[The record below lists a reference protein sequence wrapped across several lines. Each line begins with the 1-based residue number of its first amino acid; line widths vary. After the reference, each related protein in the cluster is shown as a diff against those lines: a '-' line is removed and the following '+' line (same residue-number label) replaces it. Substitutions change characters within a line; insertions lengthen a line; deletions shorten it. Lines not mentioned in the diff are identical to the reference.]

1 MPSAITSSESDNHSH
16 VTRRIANA
24 SLIMM
29 TAVLASRVLGLVR
42 DAVIASKFGQS
53 FNSDIYFAAFSIPDL
68 FSFLITGGALSA
80 VFIPIFTEK
89 LTHGKDEEAWHI
101 FSSLVCV
108 MVIGVTVLVIIGEIF
123 ARPLVAIMNF
133 GFTPYKVIQAT
144 PLTRIVLPAQL
155 CFFVG
160 GILMGT
166 QYARQQFFIPAL
178 GPIIYNLGIIF
189 GGVVL
194 AKWFGV
200 AGLCWGVLI
209 GAIIGNLA
217 LQIWATIRNGMH
229 FHFTLDLKH
238 PDIKKVWIL
247 MLPLLLG
254 QALPQVSIIIN
265 KMFASMLGNGP
276 QSILNRANMIMQVPL
291 GIFAQ
296 AIAVAIFP
304 TLATQAALK
313 RKDQMQSTT
322 SLGIRAIFFLTI
334 PSSVLMIVLS
344 RSIIQLLLQHGQF
357 TYIDSVDTATAL
369 SYYAIGIFA
378 WSGQSIIARTFYAM
392 MDTITPIIIGT
403 IVTVVFV
410 PMNWLFMKTMN
421 MGYAGLALAT
431 TIAAILNMIWLA
443 EVLRRRLRGLEGRR
457 LIRSTLKI
465 TLSSIIAGAAAYGCR
480 LFFDYR
486 LHPMTTHHVK
496 VVSGVTLLVSAA
508 VGVAVYLIFAMI
520 FRIEELQVAIKLM
533 RRKVLNT

>member
-1 MPSAITSSESDNHSH
+1 
-16 VTRRIANA
+16 
-24 SLIMM
+24 MM
-29 TAVLASRVLGLVR
+29 SAVLASRVLGLIR

-80 VFIPIFTEK
+80 VFIPVFTEK
-89 LTHGKDEEAWHI
+89 LTQGKEEEAWHI

-108 MVIGVTVLVIIGEIF
+108 MVIGITTLVIFGEIF

-133 GFTPYKVIQAT
+133 GFTPYKVAQAT

-160 GILMGT
+160 GLLMGT
-166 QYARQQFFIPAL
+166 QYARHQFLIPAL

-194 AKWFGV
+194 VRWFGV

-217 LQIWATIRNGMH
+217 LQLWATIRNGMR

-238 PDIKKVWIL
+238 PDIKKVWLL

-254 QALPQVSIIIN
+254 QALPQVSIIVN
-265 KMFASMLGNGP
+265 KMFASTLGNGP

-304 TLATQAALK
+304 TLATQAAFK

-334 PSSVLMIVLS
+334 PASVFMIVLS

-357 TYIDSVDTATAL
+357 TSMDSVDTATAL

-378 WSGQSIIARTFYAM
+378 WSAQSIIARTFYAM

-403 IVTVVFV
+403 VVTAVFV
-410 PMNWLFMKTMN
+410 PMNWLFMKTLN

-431 TIAAILNMIWLA
+431 TVAAVMNMIWLA
-443 EVLRRRLRGLEGRR
+443 EVLRRRLKGLEGRR
-457 LIRSTLKI
+457 LIQSTFKI
-465 TLSSIIAGAAAYGCR
+465 TASSLIAGAAAYGCR
-480 LFFDYR
+480 LLFDHH
-486 LHPMTTHHVK
+486 LHPLTTHHVK
-496 VVSGVTLLVSAA
+496 VVSGITLLVSA
-508 VGVAVYLIFAMI
+508 GIGIAVYLIFAMI
-520 FRIEELQVAIKLM
+520 LKIEELQVAIRLL
-533 RRKVLNT
+533 RRKALDN